1 MLRFV
6 KRNFAGYLASDAG
19 RSLVGKSK
27 SFDPIRQVTS
37 TSAEALEVDERKKT
51 TAIRRHAEPM
61 YPAED
66 KRDDQTT
73 TPEKSVDLKQK
84 DDETSLR
91 PSLQQGINN
100 SMHEMRDMNKD
111 MQKINKNIKDQ
122 VKQRSMEQIVKTLK
136 AKTSFTKIR
145 ALPEIEARFQ
155 AERNKHYTHL
165 AKVRGISLEEYFEKL
180 NQKSREISKDKEI
193 CTRIDGEILKQIL
206 KETDPNK
213 RRFMSQFETGTSN
226 GLLDLDFYKRRIVE
240 RNTLGNYD
248 LEMKDNSNRII
259 YGYLAKPDQVR
270 GLYDEQ
276 GKCYHL
282 DKYGDVVIIFE
293 KTEELKRRTSFT
305 VGDSLDYTGSV
316 RGVPYEKP
324 NGECFAWGRPRLC
337 LDENYPLKGFDPLNI
352 EEFDALPVYVEAQI
366 HYGVSLKHVARV
378 VLTGKSAQDQELID
392 LLKENKISVKRDLPK
407 L

>member
-1 MLRFV
+1 M
-6 KRNFAGYLASDAG
+6 
-19 RSLVGKSK
+19 
-27 SFDPIRQVTS
+27 
-37 TSAEALEVDERKKT
+37 
-51 TAIRRHAEPM
+51 
-61 YPAED
+61 
-66 KRDDQTT
+66 
-73 TPEKSVDLKQK
+73 QK
-84 DDETSLR
+84 GDETFLR

-100 SMHEMRDMNKD
+100 FMQEIQEMN
-111 MQKINKNIKDQ
+111 KINKNIKSQ
-122 VKQRSMEQIVKTLK
+122 VEQRSMEQIIKNFKIKVR
-136 AKTSFTKIR
+136 FTRIR
-145 ALPEIEARFQ
+145 ALSKIEARFQ
-155 AERNKHYTHL
+155 ADRNKHYTHL
-165 AKVRGISLEEYFEKL
+165 AKARGLSLEEYFEKL
-180 NQKSREISKDKEI
+180 DQKAREIGKDKEI
-193 CTRIDGEILKQIL
+193 CTRIDGKILKQIL
-206 KETDPNK
+206 KDTDPNK
-213 RRFMSQFETGTSN
+213 RRFMSLFETGTSN

-276 GKCYHL
+276 GKYYHL
-282 DKYGDVVIIFE
+282 DQYGDVVIIFE

-352 EEFDALPVYVEAQI
+352 EEFDALPVYIEAQI

-378 VLTGKSAQDQELID
+378 VLTGKSTQDQELID

-407 L
+407 F